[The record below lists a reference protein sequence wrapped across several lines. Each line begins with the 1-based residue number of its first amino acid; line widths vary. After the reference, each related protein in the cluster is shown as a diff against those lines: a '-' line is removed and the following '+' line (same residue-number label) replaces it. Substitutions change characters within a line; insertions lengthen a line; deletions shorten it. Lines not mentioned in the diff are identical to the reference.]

1 MGSGVVVVGQPLIS
15 SLIPQSVPPAG
26 TGGYVRAGVGRGE
39 RGAAVEGE
47 ALLPQAPAKSATGTR
62 AAKIPLDVGPRCISL
77 DGRRG
82 HPGSADITL
91 WHRAET
97 LAVAGQEPSDGH
109 GNQAKRD

>member
-47 ALLPQAPAKSATGTR
+47 ALLPQAPTKSATGIK
-62 AAKIPLDVGPRCISL
+62 AAKILLETWPRRI
-77 DGRRG
+77 DIHGRRG
-82 HPGSADITL
+82 HSGSAD
-91 WHRAET
+91 
-97 LAVAGQEPSDGH
+97 P
-109 GNQAKRD
+109 